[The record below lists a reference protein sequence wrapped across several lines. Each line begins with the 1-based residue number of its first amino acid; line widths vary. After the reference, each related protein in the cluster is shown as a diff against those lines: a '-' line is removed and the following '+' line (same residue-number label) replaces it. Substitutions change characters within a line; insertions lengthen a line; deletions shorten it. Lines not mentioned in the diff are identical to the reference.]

1 MELPEGY
8 SDLRNNYLW
17 NVRFDQSILGN
28 QNFDIPREFTSGIV
42 AVLATTT
49 NINPR
54 NIAGYLVQ
62 TVNLFQVGGIAQ
74 TSSSYALP
82 NKIPRIIIFPD
93 GISPFA
99 LRFKLAFPVGNCRV
113 KIWEAIIK

>member
-1 MELPEGY
+1 MELSEGY

-17 NVRFDQSILGN
+17 NIRFDQSILGS

-49 NINPR
+49 NINSS

-74 TSSSYALP
+74 VTNRYALP
-82 NKIPRIIIFPD
+82 NKIPRVIIFPD
-93 GISPFA
+93 GISSFT
-99 LRFKLAFPVGNCRV
+99 LRFKLAFPVGNCRL
-113 KIWEAIIK
+113 KIWEAIPK

>member
-17 NVRFDQSILGN
+17 NIRFDQSILGN

-49 NINPR
+49 NINQKNR
-54 NIAGYLVQ
+54 AGYLVQ
-62 TVNLFQVGGIAQ
+62 TVNLFQVGGI
-74 TSSSYALP
+74 TEVSSYYVLP
-82 NKIPRIIIFPD
+82 NNTRKVIIFPD
-93 GISPFA
+93 GISPFT
-99 LRFKLAFPVGNCRV
+99 LRFKLAFPVGNCRL
-113 KIWEAIIK
+113 KIWEAIPK

>member
-1 MELPEGY
+1 MELAEGF

-17 NVRFDQSILGN
+17 NIKFDQSILGN

-49 NINPR
+49 NINSS

-62 TVNLFQVGGIAQ
+62 TVNLFQVGGVAQ
-74 TSSSYALP
+74 VTNRYALP
-82 NKIPRIIIFPD
+82 NKTPRVIIFPD
-93 GISPFA
+93 GISPFT
-99 LRFKLAFPVGNCRV
+99 LRFKLAFPVGNCRL
-113 KIWEAIIK
+113 KIWEAIPR